1 MFVGLKMSDK
11 HETLGLYLYIHIMQL
26 FDFIRIF
33 FEDPK
38 EFKELSR
45 YDKAKQFFMLNRFM
59 SIMYPGQAN
68 MLNHIKISQA
78 GVVDFWQRNMTNV
91 YTKVP
96 NWIFAKGQKKA
107 SGDKTKSMKLPDK
120 SMITKYLILNRLSQ
134 RDLDDAYVLY
144 GDSAYDP
151 IRRMEKVFKQ

>member
-1 MFVGLKMSDK
+1 
-11 HETLGLYLYIHIMQL
+11 MQL

-38 EFKELSR
+38 EFNELSR

-68 MLNHIKISQA
+68 MLNHIRIPQA

-107 SGDKTKSMKLPDK
+107 SAAKTKSLKLPEK
-120 SMITKYLILNRLSQ
+120 AMITKYLTLNKLSQ
-134 RDLDDAYVLY
+134 RDLDDAHALY
-144 GDSAYDP
+144 GDSVYEP
-151 IRRMEKVFKQ
+151 IIRMEKVFKQ